1 MIEQINE
8 EEHLKNTVCVEPIG
22 YLEMLY
28 FTKNAVKVV
37 TDSGGLQKEA
47 YILDTP
53 CVTLREQTEWV
64 ETLNGNHNVL
74 SHIDEDDILD
84 KVNNTVISK
93 EKENYYGA
101 GDAADKLVKT
111 IISGE

>member
-1 MIEQINE
+1 
-8 EEHLKNTVCVEPIG
+8 
-22 YLEMLY
+22 MLY
-28 FTKNAVKVV
+28 FTKNSVKVV

-47 YILDTP
+47 YILNTP

-74 SHIDEDDILD
+74 AHIDEADILD

-93 EKENYYGA
+93 EKANYYGA
-101 GDAADKLVKT
+101 GDAAEKLVKV
-111 IISGE
+111 IMEEA

>member
-1 MIEQINE
+1 
-8 EEHLKNTVCVEPIG
+8 
-22 YLEMLY
+22 MLY

-64 ETLNGNHNVL
+64 ETLNGNHNIL
-74 SHIDEDDILD
+74 AHINEADILD
-84 KVNNTVISK
+84 KILNTRVS
-93 EKENYYGA
+93 EQKENYYGN
-101 GDAADKLVKT
+101 GDAAEKLCS
-111 IISGE
+111 IIFSEGNHE